1 MWTQDQFEDRL
12 IMMRDALVTQETS
25 KKAEELEQATSEI
38 FKPIE
43 DEDIDTM
50 DFDGLFAQG
59 DRESEEIKRQDPM
72 VKMQSMPVQ

>member
-12 IMMRDALVTQETS
+12 IMMRDALVTQENS
-25 KKAEELEQATSEI
+25 KKAEELEKATSEI

-43 DEDIDTM
+43 DEDIDAM

-59 DRESEEIKRQDPM
+59 DRESEEIK
-72 VKMQSMPVQ
+72 S